1 MEEVKIKLTK
11 KRNKSIDIN
20 KVANYNGYH
29 IILTNKRKRRSGYIK
44 RKGGVAVGQEV
55 FITAK
60 EVAELLGISKSKAYA
75 IIRELNEELSAKG
88 FITVAGRVSRK
99 FFEEKFYG
107 VAG

>member
-1 MEEVKIKLTK
+1 M
-11 KRNKSIDIN
+11 
-20 KVANYNGYH
+20 
-29 IILTNKRKRRSGYIK
+29 
-44 RKGGVAVGQEV
+44 KGGVAVGQEV
-55 FITAK
+55 FVTAK

-75 IIRELNEELSAKG
+75 IIRELNDELSAKD

>member
-1 MEEVKIKLTK
+1 M
-11 KRNKSIDIN
+11 
-20 KVANYNGYH
+20 
-29 IILTNKRKRRSGYIK
+29 
-44 RKGGVAVGQEV
+44 KGGVAVGKEV

>member
-1 MEEVKIKLTK
+1 M
-11 KRNKSIDIN
+11 
-20 KVANYNGYH
+20 
-29 IILTNKRKRRSGYIK
+29 
-44 RKGGVAVGQEV
+44 GQEA

-60 EVAELLGISKSKAYA
+60 EVAKLLGISKSKAYA

>member
-1 MEEVKIKLTK
+1 ME
-11 KRNKSIDIN
+11 
-20 KVANYNGYH
+20 
-29 IILTNKRKRRSGYIK
+29 
-44 RKGGVAVGQEV
+44 GGVAVEQEV

-75 IIRELNEELSAKG
+75 IIRGLNEELSAKG

>member
-1 MEEVKIKLTK
+1 M
-11 KRNKSIDIN
+11 
-20 KVANYNGYH
+20 
-29 IILTNKRKRRSGYIK
+29 
-44 RKGGVAVGQEV
+44 KGGVAVGQEV

-75 IIRELNEELSAKG
+75 IIRGLNQELSAKG